1 MERVKILE
9 QKNLIIPR
17 PERLKE
23 TLAAIQKEG
32 ADKFHV
38 LADFDR
44 TLTKAF
50 VNGEKSSSV
59 IAQIRNSNYLGT
71 DYNTKAHALFDKYSP
86 FEHNTS
92 LPFADRSKILREWW
106 NEHHA
111 LMIASGLTE
120 KILDEVVA
128 KKTLQ
133 FRDGALDFIGA
144 LAGKNI
150 PLIIMSAGSGD
161 IIAKYL
167 AQENRLTPNVH
178 VVANKYKFDGQGR
191 MIGVEEPV
199 IHSLNKHEITLDGLP
214 LFDQIKNRRNV
225 MLLGDSVDDLGMIEG
240 FDYDHL
246 LKIGFLNEPNEARE
260 KEFRERFDMI
270 VSHDDNMN
278 EVNNII
284 RTIN

>member
-1 MERVKILE
+1 M
-9 QKNLIIPR
+9 
-17 PERLKE
+17 
-23 TLAAIQKEG
+23 
-32 ADKFHV
+32 
-38 LADFDR
+38 
-44 TLTKAF
+44 
-50 VNGEKSSSV
+50 